1 MQTVAW
7 MAYSGSSHFSDSKTY
22 KTLFIS
28 SYQSKDMNFVRLEH
42 ILQFSAKP
50 EKEGT
55 FLTAEEASH
64 NVWRVGPESAEKITK
79 RVVAGGDSN
88 SDLQKRGKGL
98 RPLWY

>member
-64 NVWRVGPESAEKITK
+64 SVWRVGPESAESALTHQQEDGHF
-79 RVVAGGDSN
+79 RTCPGTSR
-88 SDLQKRGKGL
+88 SL
-98 RPLWY
+98 